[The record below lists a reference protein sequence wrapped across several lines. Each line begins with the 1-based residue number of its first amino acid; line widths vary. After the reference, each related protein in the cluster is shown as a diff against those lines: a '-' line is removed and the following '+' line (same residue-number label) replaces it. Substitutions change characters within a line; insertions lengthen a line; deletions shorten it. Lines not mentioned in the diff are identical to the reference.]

1 MDIIYLPFKHQF
13 FQIKELNYGMYFTRV
28 LKTCYSTLT
37 LSIQEYRP
45 NELYAS
51 QWLQLIIN
59 QSLETNGENDINA
72 GLALRELIDNNR
84 KILEYRINKDIIFSF
99 VSILAEGKNRDSRY
113 ISILRAICICN
124 QEAMIHNQKMLSNLI
139 LGNPKNKT

>member
-1 MDIIYLPFKHQF
+1 
-13 FQIKELNYGMYFTRV
+13 MYFTRV

-51 QWLQLIIN
+51 QWLQFIISH
-59 QSLETNGENDINA
+59 SLETNRENDINA
-72 GLALRELIDNNR
+72 GLAMRELIDNNR
-84 KILEYRINKDIIFSF
+84 KILEYRISSDIILKFIE
-99 VSILAEGKNRDSRY
+99 ILAEGDQRDSRY

-124 QEAMIHNQKMLSNLI
+124 DKPMLHN
-139 LGNPKNKT
+139 